1 MLDWSQW
8 GSHKQRIVTSF
19 LLGVPLVFLLA
30 AGPFWSWALLV
41 MGVSALGLWELQGLL
56 FRESLSRPWQ
66 LFFLLAGV
74 LLPLASAMGG
84 FVWLHVALVT
94 AFFTSLVLLL
104 MTSPLDP
111 AGIPRLA
118 LFQLGWLYIPY
129 LLSYVLLIGEDG
141 QGRTWIF
148 FVLIVIIAGDAGAF
162 YSGRALGR
170 RKLYEKVSPK
180 KTVEGSLGGLLAS
193 MTCGA
198 LFGALLIK
206 GSSMTGLILLSAVLG
221 LVGQLGDLIES
232 MIKRVSGKK
241 DSSRLLPGHGG
252 ILDRMDSL
260 LFVFP
265 CMWLYAKWME

>member
-129 LLSYVLLIGEDG
+129 LLSYVLLIGRLADG
-141 QGRTWIF
+141 TLWIF
-148 FVLIVIIAGDAGAF
+148 FILCVNAADDIAAF
-162 YSGRALGR
+162 YCGR
-170 RKLYEKVSPK
+170 RFGRHKLYPAVSPK
-180 KTVEGSLGGLLAS
+180 KTLE
-193 MTCGA
+193 
-198 LFGALLIK
+198 
-206 GSSMTGLILLSAVLG
+206 
-221 LVGQLGDLIES
+221 
-232 MIKRVSGKK
+232 
-241 DSSRLLPGHGG
+241 
-252 ILDRMDSL
+252 
-260 LFVFP
+260 
-265 CMWLYAKWME
+265 